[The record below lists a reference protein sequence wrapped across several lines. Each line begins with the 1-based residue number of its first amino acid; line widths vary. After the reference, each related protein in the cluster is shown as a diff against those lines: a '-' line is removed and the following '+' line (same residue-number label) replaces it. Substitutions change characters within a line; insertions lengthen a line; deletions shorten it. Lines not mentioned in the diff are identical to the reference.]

1 MSSEEYEKGIQIGE
15 LIGELK
21 ALRGDFSDYKKT
33 QEDIIG
39 KQDKRIALLEQYVQT
54 NVGKNAILM
63 IIFSAVGTIIY
74 LAVSWLLSNLHI
86 KI

>member
-33 QEDIIG
+33 QKDIIG